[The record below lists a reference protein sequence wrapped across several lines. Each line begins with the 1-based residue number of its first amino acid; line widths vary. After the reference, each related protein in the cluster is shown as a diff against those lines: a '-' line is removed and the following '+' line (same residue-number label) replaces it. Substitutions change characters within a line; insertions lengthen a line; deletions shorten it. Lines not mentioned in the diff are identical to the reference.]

1 MALKE
6 TQDKQRTIMG
16 LDLVPSPHH
25 MQEYALVVINEKGV
39 VIDRREG
46 VDWDSVYRLIR
57 KYRVDT
63 LAVDNVYEI
72 GETLNDV
79 KKRLGKV
86 IDKVRLVEV
95 TKVGE
100 QHIKL
105 AELAFKEGLL
115 SERVSH
121 LSPLQAA
128 EVSALLALRGVGTT
142 VIEPSN
148 VRTVVLISRGRSLG
162 SGGMSQGRYGRS
174 QRSAIK
180 QVTNLIFDELRK
192 HVDANEIECYVQK
205 SKYGLERSIFII
217 SLPPSKVKRLLKPFR
232 ELIKKSGVNLRIV
245 TKISTFD
252 ERYVEDKHYEERPVI
267 IGLDPGIVAGIAVM
281 DLNGNLLFVDS
292 GLALDKMSIVRM
304 VTKFGNPVI
313 VASDVRCAPMIVEK
327 IASILGCLIYT
338 PPRDLSVEEKRR
350 IIQEHI
356 ANFKEVIKNSHQR
369 DAVAAALKAYFNF
382 KNKFMQL
389 EAKARELNLSRL
401 QIERAKALVI
411 RGLTIKEA
419 IEKVSL
425 DQKIERSRPALHV
438 DPEVQKLKQELSRL
452 RDKVEEQNKVIKD
465 LEESRLR
472 LLQQLK
478 EKETKIA
485 ELEESLMKASVKAQ
499 QALQEDSVL
508 MRRLEMSMR
517 TISELKAKVESLELT
532 IERLKNFLKEAVK
545 GDILI
550 IKEIRSLTKRSIEE
564 AVKYGALGKE
574 EIILVNDPSSS
585 NAEGLLQ
592 LLKVK
597 PKAIITSVGKVPEEV
612 RLLLKEN
619 CIPLIDLK
627 EVKVERIS
635 DFLYVSSTV
644 KELIESRKKIL
655 ALERDKSLRER
666 LKEMLQKY
674 REERARELEGRSAG
688 SSKI

>member
-1 MALKE
+1 
-6 TQDKQRTIMG
+6 MG

-25 MQEYALVVINEKGV
+25 MQEYALVVINERGA
-39 VIDRREG
+39 VIDRREN
-46 VDWDSVYRLIR
+46 VDWDSIYRLLR

-63 LAVDNVYEI
+63 LAIDNVYEI
-72 GETLNDV
+72 GETINDV

-100 QHIKL
+100 QHVKL
-105 AELAFKEGLL
+105 TELAFKEGLL
-115 SERVSH
+115 SEKVSH

-142 VIEPSN
+142 IIEPSN
-148 VRTVVLISRGRSLG
+148 LRTVVLISRGRSPG

-174 QRSAIK
+174 QRSAIR
-180 QVTNLIFDELRK
+180 QVTNLILDELRK
-192 HVDANEIECYVQK
+192 RVDVNDIDCYVQK
-205 SKYGLERSIFII
+205 SKYGLERSVFVV

-252 ERYVEDKHYEERPVI
+252 ERCIEDKHYEERPLIV
-267 IGLDPGIVAGIAVM
+267 GLDPGIVAGIAVM

-292 GLALDKMSIVRM
+292 GLALDRMSIVRM
-304 VTKFGNPVI
+304 ATRFGNPVV

-327 IASILGCLIYT
+327 VASILGCLVFT

-350 IIQEHI
+350 MIQEHI
-356 ANFKEVIKNSHQR
+356 ANFKEIIKNSHQR

-411 RGLTIKEA
+411 RGLTIKEV
-419 IEKVSL
+419 IEKASS
-425 DQKIERSRPALHV
+425 DHKIEKSHPAFHV

-452 RDKVEEQNKVIKD
+452 RDKVEEQNRVIRE

-499 QALQEDSVL
+499 PTSQEDSAL
-508 MRRLEMSMR
+508 MRRLEMSMK
-517 TISELKAKVESLELT
+517 TISELKTKVESLELS
-532 IERLKNFLKEAVK
+532 IERLKNFLMEAVR
-545 GDILI
+545 GDVLI
-550 IKEIRSLTKRSIEE
+550 IKEVRSLTKRSIEE
-564 AVKYGALGKE
+564 AVRYGALGKE
-574 EIILVNDPSSS
+574 EVILVNDPSSS
-585 NAEGLLQ
+585 NAEGLLH

-597 PKAIITSVGKVPEEV
+597 PKAIITSVEKVPEEV

-619 CIPLIDLK
+619 CIPLVDVE
-627 EVKVERIS
+627 EVKVERIL
-635 DFLYVSSTV
+635 DFLYVPSSV
-644 KELIESRKKIL
+644 KELIESKKKVLMI
-655 ALERDKSLRER
+655 ERDKNLREK
-666 LKEMLQKY
+666 LKEILQKY
-674 REERARELEGRSAG
+674 REERVRELEGRTAG
-688 SSKI
+688 STSKI